1 MVNKLALDV
10 MQGWGMQV
18 FDNHTYVSS
27 DITKFHEPLP
37 VVLHESYSE
46 DEDGMD
52 ALYALLHRYS
62 FFIASYVLTLF

>member
-1 MVNKLALDV
+1 
-10 MQGWGMQV
+10 MQV

-37 VVLHESYSE
+37 VALHESYSE

-62 FFIASYVLTLF
+62 FFIASYALT